1 MLPKLYFTNPGQP
14 SRRTPAAR
22 RICSRTYGRKRG
34 ANGIGSSFLPPS
46 ACVPSVECH
55 RHAGTNLTPRVPS
68 LDLCLSQACEEDY
81 CFPRD
86 LSRHA
91 VDVPVAAAKGQALS
105 ASWVL
110 KYQQAGEGVIGD
122 LYRQSD
128 PACFLHGAA
137 DWCVDRAAGPAH
149 ALPLFHDLFEGAAF
163 EHEWVDPAS
172 FPRCPVQPKNLHSQP
187 FLMLNLPV
195 PASPS
200 SVMACLRASVF
211 EDKVV
216 TGRECE
222 EEGCPYGRPAARSPP
237 SMRKEREEAG
247 REESAGGRGR
257 RTPPP
262 VKGGRGGGAGGG
274 SATTPMRR
282 SSPAPSSPRPP
293 LSPRC
298 SPSPPARHDKHQQ
311 LRLAHLPRYVCLR
324 LLRFDNSL
332 KKIRT
337 PVAYEE
343 TIDFGHFV
351 SREEEAGTTER
362 EGGAEAHG
370 GAGVG
375 GKRKRR
381 ESVKGE
387 GERVVLSLNAEGG
400 EAAGGQ
406 GSRGEEQGVRGPSE
420 YELMSVVL
428 HQGRTRQRGHYYLY
442 QRVLE
447 GVEGGG
453 ESGKWWLF
461 DDAKRYQEVEAC
473 RVLRASDEV
482 YMLVYR
488 RRDRAKKGGGGAGKG
503 EGEGEEQQQ
512 GDGKDVKR
520 EEEGEASMRML
531 GGEKSRPALS
541 SPSISSSPSSTSSL
555 SSSSTSSSS
564 ASAGTSTSAATV
576 LSTGASA
583 LRCERAE
590 NKAPTSSGRLFS
602 GPVRKRPRP
611 LSVPVT
617 VMTDLGNAWET
628 AGEEAPGEE
637 AIALK
642 NHDCK
647 RGRRSGKGDESKED
661 AVQKYG
667 IQPKAAVTPRRKRA
681 ASR

>member
-1 MLPKLYFTNPGQP
+1 
-14 SRRTPAAR
+14 
-22 RICSRTYGRKRG
+22 
-34 ANGIGSSFLPPS
+34 
-46 ACVPSVECH
+46 
-55 RHAGTNLTPRVPS
+55 
-68 LDLCLSQACEEDY
+68 
-81 CFPRD
+81 
-86 LSRHA
+86 
-91 VDVPVAAAKGQALS
+91 
-105 ASWVL
+105 
-110 KYQQAGEGVIGD
+110 
-122 LYRQSD
+122 
-128 PACFLHGAA
+128 
-137 DWCVDRAAGPAH
+137 
-149 ALPLFHDLFEGAAF
+149 
-163 EHEWVDPAS
+163 
-172 FPRCPVQPKNLHSQP
+172 
-187 FLMLNLPV
+187 
-195 PASPS
+195 
-200 SVMACLRASVF
+200 
-211 EDKVV
+211 VV

-237 SMRKEREEAG
+237 SMRKEGEEAG

-262 VKGGRGGGAGGG
+262 VKGGRGGGAGEG

-282 SSPAPSSPRPP
+282 SSPAPPSPRPP

-351 SREEEAGTTER
+351 SREQEAGTTEG

-370 GAGVG
+370 GAGGG

-381 ESVKGE
+381 ESMKGE
-387 GERVVLSLNAEGG
+387 GERAVLSLNAEGG

-406 GSRGEEQGVRGPSE
+406 GLRGEEQGVRGPSE

-447 GVEGGG
+447 GGGGGG

-488 RRDRAKKGGGGAGKG
+488 RRDRAERGGAGAGTG

-520 EEEGEASMRML
+520 EEEGEASMQML
-531 GGEKSRPALS
+531 GSEKSRPALS

-564 ASAGTSTSAATV
+564 ASAGTSMSAATV

-617 VMTDLGNAWET
+617 VMTDLGNAWDT
-628 AGEEAPGEE
+628 AGEEAPGVE
-637 AIALK
+637 AIAFK

-647 RGRRSGKGDESKED
+647 RGRRSGKGDEPKED